1 MKKIL
6 SFLSLM
12 LGVILV
18 SSCATKKADSGSS
31 EDTLFKNKWQFVE
44 VANVAIN
51 KEVNGTVPYLSFDK
65 TDKRFSAITG
75 CNTVNGNFSATN
87 TKAEFGLGMSTMMF
101 CDDMSV
107 ENGFKQILEQV
118 KTYKIIGNELVL
130 MGSNDKV
137 LAKFNKYNN

>member
-1 MKKIL
+1 MKKV
-6 SFLSLM
+6 LSLLSLL

-31 EDTLFKNKWQFVE
+31 EDALYKNRWQFVE
-44 VANVAIN
+44 IDNFEIN
-51 KEVNGTVPYLSFDK
+51 KEVNGVVPYLSFDK
-65 TDKRFSAITG
+65 AEKHYSAITG

-101 CDDMSV
+101 CEDMSV

-130 MGSNDKV
+130 MGSNNKV